1 MSNMNLNGA
10 GVRRFIVKLGTNV
23 LTGGSDYLNRPRI
36 VELVRQIAAARDQGI
51 DVILVSSGAVAAGR
65 EQLQFPPRRRDMPLR
80 QLLAAVGQSR
90 LMHLYGQIFDLYSIP
105 VAQTLL
111 TRDDLRDRYRYLNA
125 RNTLQACLAHQVL
138 PIINENDVVAVNT
151 MRVGDNDMLSALV
164 ANLLDADLLLILSD
178 VDGVYTDDPRC
189 NPQAQRIPEIPKI
202 TEVTYALAG
211 DSNTRG
217 TGGMFTKIQ
226 AADLATRSGIAVVIA
241 SGYEPDI
248 IRRVL
253 QGEQL
258 GTRFFP
264 TTTSLESRKR
274 WILAETVRHSCIV
287 IDDGATDALT
297 GSGKSLL
304 SAGIMAIEGEF
315 GRGQTVRIYSKTR
328 REIARGLVR
337 YNSSDLQLI
346 KGLQSTQI
354 ADILG
359 YHYGPEIVHRDDMVI
374 L

>member
-1 MSNMNLNGA
+1 MKNIILNGA
-10 GVRRFIVKLGTNV
+10 PLRRFIVKLGTNV
-23 LTGGSDYLNRPRI
+23 LTGGSDYLHRPRI

-51 DVILVSSGAVAAGR
+51 DIILVSSGAVAAGR
-65 EQLQFPPRRRDMPLR
+65 EQLRFPPRRRDMPLK
-80 QLLAAVGQSR
+80 QLMAAVGQSR

-125 RNTLQACLAHQVL
+125 RNTLQACLAHRVL
-138 PIINENDVVAVNT
+138 PIINENDVVAIDE

-164 ANLLDADLLLILSD
+164 ANLIDADLLLILSD
-178 VDGVYTDDPRC
+178 VDGVYTEDPRS
-189 NPQAQRIPEIPKI
+189 NPHAQRIAEIPRI
-202 TEVTYALAG
+202 TEATYALAG
-211 DSNTRG
+211 SSNTRG

-241 SGYEPDI
+241 SGYETDI
-248 IRRVL
+248 ISRVL

-258 GTRFFP
+258 GTRFLP

-287 IDDGATDALT
+287 VDEGAMEALT

-304 SAGIMAIEGEF
+304 SAGIVAVEGAF
-315 GRGQTVRIYSKTR
+315 GRGQTVRIYSNTK

-337 YNSSDLQLI
+337 YNASDLQLI
-346 KGLQSTQI
+346 KGLQSTRI
-354 ADILG
+354 ADTLG
-359 YHYGPEIVHRDDMVI
+359 YHYGPEVVHRDDMVI